1 MLSEGAKEADLA
13 ERGGRMMWLEQQRA
27 LKLGWPLQPELRK
40 KVAEEEG
47 C

>member
-13 ERGGRMMWLEQQRA
+13 ERGGRMMRLEQQRA
-27 LKLGWPLQPELRK
+27 LKLGWPLPQYGI
-40 KVAEEEG
+40 EEEG